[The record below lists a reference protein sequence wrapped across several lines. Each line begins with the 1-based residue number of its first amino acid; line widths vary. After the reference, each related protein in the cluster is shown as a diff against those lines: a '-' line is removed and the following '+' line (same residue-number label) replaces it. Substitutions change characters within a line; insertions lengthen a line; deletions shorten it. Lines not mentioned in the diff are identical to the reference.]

1 MIENSIPSLS
11 LSNLVLPPNE
21 ERTSFEV
28 YRGLKSLH
36 RMRTCAGT
44 WAPGTLLVGGETR
57 AAVRRPASSLGSA
70 AAPAESPPAAE
81 FQHEPSHLT
90 HNTCD

>member
-1 MIENSIPSLS
+1 
-11 LSNLVLPPNE
+11 
-21 ERTSFEV
+21 
-28 YRGLKSLH
+28 
-36 RMRTCAGT
+36 MRTCAGT

-57 AAVRRPASSLGSA
+57 AAVPLPASSPGSA

-90 HNTCD
+90 HKACN